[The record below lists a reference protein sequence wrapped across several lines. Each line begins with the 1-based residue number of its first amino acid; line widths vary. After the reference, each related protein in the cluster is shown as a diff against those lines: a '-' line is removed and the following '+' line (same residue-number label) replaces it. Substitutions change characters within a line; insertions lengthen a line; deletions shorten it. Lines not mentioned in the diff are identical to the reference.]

1 MERVQRWREPAVVVV
16 VLVLLVRLVLVAAFA
31 VATLRSGVNAAPDA
45 AYLASRQLG
54 DPTPFVVLAALV
66 LACHLRPVTVHART
80 LAAVALGVA
89 AVSLLL
95 VAGLAVY
102 GYTTYAAPFS
112 QLDLADR
119 LAAAVVPLLAVTLLG
134 LLATRTPAETGSP
147 ALTTGSDADA
157 DGQPGAA
164 AGSQEPAPDP
174 ALEPVWAPDVAAGAA
189 WTTAG
194 EAASGRPATGWGTP
208 AGTGWEVPRA
218 LEAAA
223 PAESPPDQGDG
234 PAPPDDVHPW
244 GRPVP

>member
-31 VATLRSGVNAAPDA
+31 VSTLRLGVNAAPDA
-45 AYLASRQLG
+45 AYLASRQLA
-54 DPTPFVVLAALV
+54 DPTPYVVLAALV
-66 LACHLRPVTVHART
+66 LACHLRPPTAHART

-89 AVSLLL
+89 GVGLLL
-95 VAGLAVY
+95 VLALAVY

-134 LLATRTPAETGSP
+134 LLATRPRPVGA
-147 ALTTGSDADA
+147 ALAG
-157 DGQPGAA
+157 PGEA
-164 AGSQEPAPDP
+164 AGSDDDAAAEDQPAPPDP
-174 ALEPVWAPDVAAGAA
+174 ALEPTWSPDVASGAA

-194 EAASGRPATGWGTP
+194 DAASGRPATGWGTP

-218 LEAAA
+218 LDAAGSD
-223 PAESPPDQGDG
+223 ESRADQDDRPPEPEGG
-234 PAPPDDVHPW
+234 HPW
-244 GRPVP
+244 GRPAR